1 MGPCTSCLD
10 ESEGRKEMAPITL
23 LIDVANH
30 LHADWHASGDRA
42 AGIFLRRAGRMRE
55 LLSSTSI
62 AMAFECEGP
71 TFRHEL
77 IDGYKADRPETP
89 AELIEQFAK
98 VRDACIQN
106 AWPVLQVAQCE
117 ADDVIATAARIAL
130 EFGHRVVI
138 SSSDKDC
145 RQLLVQGRV
154 SILRKVGQTARD
166 SQWITAETLEADT
179 GVRADQ
185 WIDYQC
191 LVGDSTDSIVGAKG
205 IGPKTAVAILQTVGS
220 LQAAFANPWKL
231 PVTDR
236 QRNNLTAFRKRVE
249 LVRQLVTLR
258 TDADL
263 EWVP

>member
-1 MGPCTSCLD
+1 MT
-10 ESEGRKEMAPITL
+10 PITI

-30 LHADWHASGDRA
+30 LHADWHANGDRA
-42 AGIFLRRAGRMRE
+42 AGMFLGRVERMCE
-55 LLSSTSI
+55 MLAPTAV
-62 AMAFECEGP
+62 AMAWECTGP

-89 AELIEQFAK
+89 AELVEQFAK
-98 VRDACIQN
+98 VRTTCMQN
-106 AWPVLQVAQCE
+106 AWPILQVDGCE
-117 ADDVIATAARIAL
+117 ADDVIATAARIAT
-130 EFGHRVVI
+130 EYGHNVVI

-145 RQLLVQGRV
+145 RQLLVPGRV
-154 SILRKVGQTARD
+154 SILRKVGQTAKD

-179 GVRADQ
+179 GVRPDQ

-205 IGPKTAVAILQTVGS
+205 IGPKTAVAILQAVGS
-220 LQAAFANPWKL
+220 LQAAFANPWKVS
-231 PVTDR
+231 VTDR
-236 QRNNLTAFRKRVE
+236 QRNNLLAFRGRVE
-249 LVRQLVTLR
+249 VVRQLVTLR